1 MGDRCIY
8 IPSCSA
14 YMGQAVKKRGLL
26 AGTLLGA
33 ARIMRCVPWKE
44 GGYDPVKDNYKGNAK
59 WIL

>member
-1 MGDRCIY
+1 
-8 IPSCSA
+8 
-14 YMGQAVKKRGLL
+14 MGQAVKKRGLL
-26 AGTLLGA
+26 VGTLLGV